1 MPRCWS
7 WKLERTAGRAA
18 ALADVTPAIEAILEE
33 NMDAEDILRVDQGQL
48 MTLLDGYR
56 AEKVGAM
63 GLLLVLWVMRWKRT
77 EGKMALRSSKA
88 TD

>member
-1 MPRCWS
+1 M
-7 WKLERTAGRAA
+7 ERTAGRAA